1 MALVFPLLLTVS
13 ALLLQA
19 YVYPLPLHPLTPL
32 FAYLALHTSLLR
44 ALWIAAAI
52 GLLPDLFA
60 STHFGLYPAA
70 AVGITA
76 VLSRFRHL
84 VPLDKP
90 LPFALLTAAAGV
102 MSPLA
107 HLILLF
113 LFDNPPPLSGQWLF
127 VELLPIPLLD
137 GAAGL
142 LLAWGP
148 VQLYQMAL
156 KRWKVYQLMQEQALS
171 E

>member
-1 MALVFPLLLTVS
+1 MALVFPLLLTAG
-13 ALLLQA
+13 ALFVQA
-19 YVYPLPLHPLTPL
+19 YVYPFPLHPLTPL

-44 ALWIAAAI
+44 ALWIAAAM

-70 AVGITA
+70 AVAITA
-76 VLSRFRHL
+76 FLSRFRHL
-84 VPLDKP
+84 VPFDKP
-90 LPFALLTAAAGV
+90 LPFALFTAAAGA
-102 MSPLA
+102 MNPLA
-107 HLILLF
+107 HLLLLF

-127 VELLPIPLLD
+127 VELLPTPLLD

-148 VQLYQMAL
+148 VQLYHLACQ
-156 KRWKVYQLMQEQALS
+156 RWKVYRLMQEQAL